1 MPGELSQ
8 TIDRITAKTKVL
20 VERYNALQRSKG
32 EADRVIEELRRENLQ
47 KDKLIEQLKAQ
58 VDYLSV
64 ATTVVPDRAMVEQS
78 RQKISSMIREIDRCI
93 SDLTQ

>member
-32 EADRVIEELRRENLQ
+32 EADRFIEELRRENLQ

>member
-8 TIDRITAKTKVL
+8 TIDRITTKTKVL

>member
-32 EADRVIEELRRENLQ
+32 ETDRVIEELRRENLQ

-64 ATTVVPDRAMVEQS
+64 ATTIVPDRAMVEQS